1 MAAAADADILTAK
14 TAAEE
19 KAQDGARANDAALRA
34 VALLD
39 GLEPGEYAVEGRRVT
54 VVVLGDDRDDSP
66 SLLASAARRVGGW
79 ESETPYPVAATA
91 TSDSGGRISASMAAG
106 VLAAIGMLGMLA
118 GVLSLP
124 RTGGLESMAIVRP
137 APEFT
142 PGEPTNALPAGVDS
156 LDEVAGGATAVAS
169 AR

>member
-1 MAAAADADILTAK
+1 MAVADADILTAK

-66 SLLASAARRVGGW
+66 SLLASAARR
-79 ESETPYPVAATA
+79 
-91 TSDSGGRISASMAAG
+91 
-106 VLAAIGMLGMLA
+106 
-118 GVLSLP
+118 
-124 RTGGLESMAIVRP
+124 
-137 APEFT
+137 
-142 PGEPTNALPAGVDS
+142 
-156 LDEVAGGATAVAS
+156 
-169 AR
+169 